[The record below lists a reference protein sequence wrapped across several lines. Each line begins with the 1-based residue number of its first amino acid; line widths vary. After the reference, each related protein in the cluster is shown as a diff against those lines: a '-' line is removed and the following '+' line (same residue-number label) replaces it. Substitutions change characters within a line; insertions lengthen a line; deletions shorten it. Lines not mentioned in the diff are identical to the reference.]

1 MSTTNKSAAAVT
13 IIEPTADVRVCV
25 MDDGTVRIL
34 GDVSALRGVDARKVA
49 YALMSA
55 GAQV

>member
-1 MSTTNKSAAAVT
+1 MATMPTPKAVLILEPVEGVKVWIMDNGT
-13 IIEPTADVRVCV
+13 I
-25 MDDGTVRIL
+25 RII
-34 GDVSALRGVDARKVA
+34 GDVSALRGVDARKLA

>member
-1 MSTTNKSAAAVT
+1 MAVT
-13 IIEPTADVRVCV
+13 PKTVDTRDVTDNLKLWI
-25 MDDGTVRIL
+25 MSDGTVRII
-34 GDVSALRGVDARKVA
+34 GDVSALRGVDARKLA